1 MASLRRMDP
10 QIAKLR
16 RLNIGAGCLHLVSF
30 VAILLLANDAKLPV
44 RATYLTEA
52 PGTGNFS
59 EPIHLFDLRI
69 GVMVAAFMALSAF
82 FHFFVSSPAI
92 FPKYAAGL
100 GRHINIYRWIEYSLS
115 SSIMIVVI
123 LQLNGVADYIALLAV
138 FGVNVSMILFGW
150 LQERY
155 VTPGSGD
162 MLPFWFG
169 CIAGAV
175 PWVAVAI
182 NVASPKGPADTV
194 VPSCSGSSTA
204 RRASGPTTC
213 TASASTSCSASWR
226 SRCWPGR
233 CSPAPSPRT
242 EPLRAGSGTCPLFE
256 HGKVAAGITQVL
268 ERLLEHH
275 VHALGARHLAVLEHL
290 HLRGQRV
297 HVEGFERRPHLRSEL
312 LPGAQHL
319 CRGG

>member
-100 GRHINIYRWIEYSLS
+100 GKHINIYRWIEYSLS

-194 VPSCSGSSTA
+194 VPGFVYGIVISLFILFNCFA
-204 RRASGPTTC
+204 IVQWKQYRAKGKWADYLHGERIYIVLSFVAKSLLAWQVFAGAL
-213 TASASTSCSASWR
+213 ASN
-226 SRCWPGR
+226 
-233 CSPAPSPRT
+233 
-242 EPLRAGSGTCPLFE
+242 
-256 HGKVAAGITQVL
+256 
-268 ERLLEHH
+268 
-275 VHALGARHLAVLEHL
+275 
-290 HLRGQRV
+290 
-297 HVEGFERRPHLRSEL
+297 
-312 LPGAQHL
+312 
-319 CRGG
+319 